1 MRLRHYPEPNTL
13 DNDELYF
20 DTMFRR
26 QEGIFKR
33 EYRDLSDRLEAD
45 DGRHLANF
53 IVQHS
58 IIKALVPL
66 IFDSS
71 KSRWSSGATVN
82 LNGALSE
89 PLHLREDLV
98 GCFRPLERLALVIVG
113 VHVGGDGVAQRV
125 RAGM

>member
-1 MRLRHYPEPNTL
+1 MTSEGPEPNTL

-66 IFDSS
+66 IFDFFK
-71 KSRWSSGATVN
+71 KSLVIWG
-82 LNGALSE
+82 
-89 PLHLREDLV
+89 HRE
-98 GCFRPLERLALVIVG
+98 LERCA
-113 VHVGGDGVAQRV
+113 V
-125 RAGM
+125 RTASPSRGSRRLFSST